1 MKPDQLN
8 HLKLIDAHLDKLLAL
23 AAKRTAG
30 KWTLGDENNSHYEIC
45 MGDAIATIDRQDR
58 YGLHM
63 AISREEM
70 RANGGFIIDCA
81 GNAEAGWVAT
91 KGMIMLIFGYEEL
104 SKTLTAP
111 LTLEAVNIA
120 RDSILESILIAWPL
134 TRITP

>member
-23 AAKRTAG
+23 AAKRTTGEWEADDG
-30 KWTLGDENNSHYEIC
+30 WGVMAVKGREITHEIC
-45 MGDAIATIDRQDR
+45 YSHSSEDDASFIA
-58 YGLHM
+58 
-63 AISREEM
+63 A
-70 RANGGFIIDCA
+70 CA

>member
-30 KWTLGDENNSHYEIC
+30 AWKTEPGNENEIWGGSEYVC
-45 MGDAIATIDRQDR
+45 DCFDNRQSNADFIA
-58 YGLHM
+58 
-63 AISREEM
+63 A
-70 RANGGFIIDCA
+70 CA

-111 LTLEAVNIA
+111 LTLEAVDIA

-134 TRITP
+134 TRVTP

>member
-1 MKPDQLN
+1 MALIIMTTQINIPDALHTQAKTYAAQN
-8 HLKLIDAHLDKLLAL
+8 GTTLKASFI
-23 AAKRTAG
+23 AA
-30 KWTLGDENNSHYEIC
+30 
-45 MGDAIATIDRQDR
+45 
-58 YGLHM
+58 
-63 AISREEM
+63 
-70 RANGGFIIDCA
+70 CA

-111 LTLEAVNIA
+111 LTLEAFNLA

>member
-30 KWTLGDENNSHYEIC
+30 VWRKEASRAYCVDDEFTYNVVGPPSDYMYLQEE
-45 MGDAIATIDRQDR
+45 GDASFIA
-58 YGLHM
+58 
-63 AISREEM
+63 A
-70 RANGGFIIDCA
+70 CA
-81 GNAEAGWVAT
+81 GNAEAGWGAT

-104 SKTLTAP
+104 SKTLTTP

-134 TRITP
+134 TRVTP

>member
-1 MKPDQLN
+1 MTHQQLDRL
-8 HLKLIDAHLDKLLAL
+8 HIIDAHLTSLLDL

-70 RANGGFIIDCA
+70 RANGGFIMDCA
-81 GNAEAGWVAT
+81 GNAEAGWKAT
-91 KGMIMLIFGYEEL
+91 KAIIKGL
-104 SKTLTAP
+104 S
-111 LTLEAVNIA
+111 NY
-120 RDSILESILIAWPL
+120 SILDEDMKEVLNEILAAWNFL
-134 TRITP
+134 D